1 MAQIEEAKVK
11 LKKAIEE
18 GNVDVQAEAQSA
30 MAKAALNAERAK
42 IQRES
47 LEAQAKTFAET
58 KETTSTIYTIA
69 NPCHLPR
76 HQTPRL
82 RRGQRKTS
90 GLDKTRL

>member
-1 MAQIEEAKVK
+1 M
-11 LKKAIEE
+11 
-18 GNVDVQAEAQSA
+18 QAEAQSA

-58 KETTSTIYTIA
+58 KEIPQQPTAPSQ
-69 NPCHLPR
+69 PHHLPR

-82 RRGQRKTS
+82 RRGQRIMS
-90 GLDKTRL
+90 GLDRTRL